1 MTLVC
6 TSKWERMGAGKATFT
21 YFAVGGQ
28 DALTLA
34 KVTKKIVEG
43 GVLEYNIFLYH
54 FKVK

>member
-1 MTLVC
+1 
-6 TSKWERMGAGKATFT
+6 MGAGKATFT